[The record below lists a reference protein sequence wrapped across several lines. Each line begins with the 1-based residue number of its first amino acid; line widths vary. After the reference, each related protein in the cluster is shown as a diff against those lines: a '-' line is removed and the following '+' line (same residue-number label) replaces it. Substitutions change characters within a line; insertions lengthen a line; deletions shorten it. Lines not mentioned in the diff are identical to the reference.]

1 MEMEAVDAILER
13 YPQIAGNLI
22 SVLHEV
28 QSHYNYL
35 PEDALRELAGKTG
48 IPITRLYSIASFY
61 HFFSLKPKGRHQIHV
76 CLGTACHVKGG
87 QKLLEEMERKLGVKE
102 GETTADMSFT
112 LDAVRCVGACSLA
125 PVVVVD
131 NDTHRHVSLK
141 KARELLKKYQQAE
154 KQG

>member
-1 MEMEAVDAILER
+1 MEAIDAILNS
-13 YPQIAGNLI
+13 YPQIEGNLI

-35 PEDALRELAGKTG
+35 PEDALRYLSQKTA

-61 HFFSLKPKGRHQIHV
+61 HFFSLKPKGKHQIHV
-76 CLGTACHVKGG
+76 CMGTACHVKGG
-87 QKLLEEMERKLGVKE
+87 HKILDELQRRLGIQE
-102 GETTADMSFT
+102 GETTADMQIT

-131 NDTHRHVSLK
+131 SDTHRHVSLK
-141 KARELLKKYQQAE
+141 KARDLLKKYQQPE
-154 KQG
+154 KMD

>member
-1 MEMEAVDAILER
+1 MEAIDAILNS
-13 YPQIAGNLI
+13 YPQIEGNLI

-35 PEDALRELAGKTG
+35 PEDALRYLSQKTA

-61 HFFSLKPKGRHQIHV
+61 HFFSLKPKGKHQIHV
-76 CLGTACHVKGG
+76 CMGTACHVKGG
-87 QKLLEEMERKLGVKE
+87 HKILDELQRKLGIQE
-102 GETTADMSFT
+102 GETTADMQIT

-131 NDTHRHVSLK
+131 SDTHRHVSLK
-141 KARELLKKYQQAE
+141 KARDLLKKYQQPE
-154 KQG
+154 KMD